1 MILDEPTHYAP
12 RMDRRHLE
20 YFVTVAELGSFT
32 RAAQALSIAQ
42 PSLSNAIGWL
52 ERDLDTRL
60 FDRHG
65 RGVRLTPAGE
75 ALLEPARRSLRSF
88 EVARGAVRAVSQAGF
103 GRLSVITNTLWAV
116 EPLAGL
122 IGEFRALHP
131 GVQVTVADPVW
142 HGDVLDTVRLGG
154 AELGLVDGTPP
165 GGTLASR
172 WLADLEMMAVCPPD
186 ATSASTLGRND
197 EEPITIGALSEQGLV
212 CTPDGTV
219 LRGIVAEPLEA
230 AGLSTD
236 MAVETAHLAAVAPL
250 VLAGAGAAVLPQ
262 AMAEDA
268 AAKGARVQPLDPPLH
283 RSVHVIWRK
292 RKASDLALRFV
303 DFCVKACSAGP
314 QDETAE
320 PAPRP

>member
-1 MILDEPTHYAP
+1 
-12 RMDRRHLE
+12 MDRRHLE

-65 RGVRLTPAGE
+65 RGARLTPAGE

-103 GRLSVITNTLWAV
+103 GRLAIITNTLWAV
-116 EPLAGL
+116 EPLARL
-122 IGEFRALHP
+122 VGEFRDLHP
-131 GVQVTVADPVW
+131 RVQVTVADPRW
-142 HGDVLDTVRLGG
+142 HGDVLETVRMGG

-186 ATSASTLGRND
+186 AESALGHED
-197 EEPITIGALSEQGLV
+197 KGSITIGDLSERGLV

-236 MAVETAHLAAVAPL
+236 VAVETAHLAAVAPL
-250 VLAGAGAAVLPQ
+250 VLAGAGAAVLPK

-268 AAKGARVQPLDPPLH
+268 AAKGARVQPLDPPLR

-292 RKASDLALRFV
+292 RRASDLALGFV
-303 DFCVKACSAGP
+303 DFCVNACATSAP
-314 QDETAE
+314 
-320 PAPRP
+320 

>member
-1 MILDEPTHYAP
+1 
-12 RMDRRHLE
+12 MDRRHLE